1 MYICK
6 YVHVYMCTF
15 TYVCMHMY
23 IHVYVHMHVYMHMD
37 IHVHKLYTCVCV
49 CVCVMCF
56 ATFVNSGS
64 EAAKAGITPGCCI
77 LRVEDENV
85 LQISHDKVV
94 ATIKT
99 LQENG
104 NDTLSLKIGIPRVQ
118 HLTRYHYEST
128 GDNMV
133 EVSER
138 VAESPYLYNVPAQV
152 CVCF

>member
-1 MYICK
+1 MYICMHAHVHI
-6 YVHVYMCTF
+6 YACAYACIHAYGYTCTYIVHV
-15 TYVCMHMY
+15 
-23 IHVYVHMHVYMHMD
+23 
-37 IHVHKLYTCVCV
+37 CVCV
-49 CVCVMCF
+49 CVYVCVMCF

-94 ATIKT
+94 AAIKT

-104 NDTLSLKIGIPRVQ
+104 KDTLSLKIGIPRVQ
-118 HLTRYHYEST
+118 HLTRYRYEST

>member
-1 MYICK
+1 MYACTCTYMCMCICMYTCIWIYMYINCAR
-6 YVHVYMCTF
+6 
-15 TYVCMHMY
+15 
-23 IHVYVHMHVYMHMD
+23 
-37 IHVHKLYTCVCV
+37 VCV

>member
-1 MYICK
+1 MYACTCTYMCMCICMYTCIWIYMYIN
-6 YVHVYMCTF
+6 CTR
-15 TYVCMHMY
+15 
-23 IHVYVHMHVYMHMD
+23 
-37 IHVHKLYTCVCV
+37 VCV

-104 NDTLSLKIGIPRVQ
+104 NDTLSLKIGIPRAQ